1 MYLSFV
7 NSKNFCTSQTAL
19 KSGSKFPPDFT
30 STDRYLVHFFEFF
43 GDMPWSFLREDTR
56 SIESSIATPL
66 LKGFRHQALLF
77 LYLGQGRL
85 SFQLKPGI

>member
-1 MYLSFV
+1 MSLGMYLSFV

-43 GDMPWSFLREDTR
+43 GDMPWSFLREDR
-56 SIESSIATPL
+56 GILS
-66 LKGFRHQALLF
+66 RAL
-77 LYLGQGRL
+77 QHRC
-85 SFQLKPGI
+85 